1 MVTNQP
7 GPIRTEVWAEVRAN
21 WLALLA
27 HQRAIA
33 IIRAPSV
40 SVGIAMAKAAAAG
53 GFGLIEVAW
62 HNNAQPAEMM
72 SAIRQALPDCV
83 VGVGTVLTERDL
95 RGAIAASAQFCFTP
109 HTDPALIQLAM
120 QCRIPMIAGAMTPT
134 EILLAWR
141 AGAASV
147 KVFPISALGN
157 AHYIRSVLGPLGP
170 IALVPTG
177 GVTSESAP
185 DLMAAGAVA
194 VGLSTALFPKAEVE
208 KEDWAA
214 IEARSRYLLTLLSDI
229 QPAA

>member
-1 MVTNQP
+1 MANQAA
-7 GPIRTEVWAEVRAN
+7 PIWAGVRAD

-27 HQRAIA
+27 RYRAIA

-40 SVGIAMAKAAAAG
+40 TVGLAMAKAAAAG

-72 SAIRQALPDCV
+72 ATIRQALPDCV
-83 VGVGTVLTERDL
+83 VGAGTVLTEDDL
-95 RGAIAASAQFCFTP
+95 QSAIAAGAQFCFTP
-109 HTDPALIQLAM
+109 HTDPALIQFATKHT
-120 QCRIPMIAGAMTPT
+120 IPMIAGAMTPT
-134 EILLAWR
+134 EILGAWR
-141 AGAASV
+141 AGASSV

-157 AHYIRSVLGPLGP
+157 AQYIRSVLGPLGP

-208 KEDWAA
+208 KEDWVS
-214 IEARSRYLLTLLSDI
+214 IEARSRYLLTLLSDKE
-229 QPAA
+229 PEN